1 MSVFWV
7 LWSWQEQ
14 SQREGEVLQS
24 PGGGHP
30 SAWWVCFL
38 SSASRRRRCAQE
50 GAVRVHLVHVS
61 WAVLDFSPWALRKA
75 DVREFQ
81 YRCAKLLWV
90 FIIEWCL
97 IVLWMR
103 LYCFCIRESSC
114 VYLKQ
119 LKRAVGEDGP
129 IGFPLSVLPLRGLEG
144 SALCNNWRQ
153 SRFVLPLCVSVKSR
167 VHLVWIL
174 ALNLAQQQLEGRD
187 GEAPPGDSA
196 GFE

>member
-1 MSVFWV
+1 MPVFWV

-61 WAVLDFSPWALRKA
+61 WSAVLEHWRRQMFVSFNIVVQSCCEYSL
-75 DVREFQ
+75 
-81 YRCAKLLWV
+81 
-90 FIIEWCL
+90 CL

-196 GFE
+196 GFG